1 MVTCLAD
8 RASTKTCTLQ
18 QKGSGVQKAIYRRE
32 RKSLYFDFFKW
43 KPWYWSVTCDC
54 ITVILRDSGC
64 QSLSCWKHI
73 ACWAYKYP
81 FYFPRKGGKAH
92 LKKSSDTVSN
102 RNHAIQFLRPQ
113 QQFRKLDLLKIRYFQ
128 YYLLSLT
135 LQNSLP
141 IKLHFYHRAG
151 YLLLFQSSRS

>member
-1 MVTCLAD
+1 MLSNLMVTCLAD

-43 KPWYWSVTCDC
+43 KPWYWSITCDC

-81 FYFPRKGGKAH
+81 FYFLRKGGKAH
-92 LKKSSDTVSN
+92 FKKRVLTQSAIATTPFSFSD
-102 RNHAIQFLRPQ
+102 RNN
-113 QQFRKLDLLKIRYFQ
+113 
-128 YYLLSLT
+128 
-135 LQNSLP
+135 NSENW
-141 IKLHFYHRAG
+141 IC
-151 YLLLFQSSRS
+151 

>member
-92 LKKSSDTVSN
+92 LKKEFWHSQQSQPRHSVSQT
-102 RNHAIQFLRPQ
+102 ATTIQKIGFVKNPIFPILSVKFNLAKQPTDKTAFLP
-113 QQFRKLDLLKIRYFQ
+113 
-128 YYLLSLT
+128 
-135 LQNSLP
+135 
-141 IKLHFYHRAG
+141 
-151 YLLLFQSSRS
+151 